1 MMKVNYHMRI
11 NYSIIVL
18 TLKSREKKDIYV
30 HILVY
35 TCISIQAMT
44 LGKKAYWGKMQETI
58 HKSNKKIL
66 F

>member
-11 NYSIIVL
+11 NYSIIVR
-18 TLKSREKKDIYV
+18 TLKSREKRIYKF
-30 HILVY
+30 
-35 TCISIQAMT
+35 ISIQVMT
-44 LGKKAYWGKMQETI
+44 LGKRTYWGKMQETI